1 MDRNQAR
8 EEVKKYISDYLR
20 SKGLPVNKKF
30 ICLNPEHTEKNP
42 SMSLDPNTNKVHCF
56 SCGATYDLID
66 LIKLQEGIDTAEAF
80 KRAYE
85 LYNIQIDQE
94 KTAPKDNIAYYRQCV
109 ERLKDTDYLK
119 KRGISEETAKRF
131 LIGFEPHFK
140 TADNGSFTEWKA
152 LIIPTGRN
160 SFVARNTDPKAEDR
174 NRYRN
179 KGPSELF
186 NSKAL
191 TDSNRPIFIVEG
203 EIDALSIITLGA
215 EAIGLG
221 STSNTKK
228 LVEALK
234 KEGTKQPLIL
244 SLDQDEPG
252 QKAEKEL
259 AEELTAL
266 NVPFFRKN
274 INEKY
279 KDANEK
285 YKDANERLLADPE
298 GLKEEIELAER
309 IAADPEELKKEEE
322 KAAEEERKKDLEEL
336 QKESAAYYMQDFING
351 IAKNVNTSFI
361 PTGFIELD
369 NVLEGGLYEGL
380 YIIGAISSL
389 GKTTL
394 VLQIADQIAQ
404 QGHDVVIVSLEMAR
418 SELMAKS
425 ISRLT
430 FIDCLNTGED
440 NKIAKTN
447 RGITTGKRYA
457 NYSDKEKDLIKK
469 AMANYSSYAN
479 HIFIYEGVG
488 DIGTEQIRETTKRHK
503 EITGNA
509 PVVIVDYL
517 QIIAPADIRAS
528 DKANI
533 DTAVK
538 ELKRISRDYKTP
550 VIAISSLNRS
560 NYNTKISMEAFKES
574 GAIEYSSD
582 VLIGLQL
589 EGVGRQSFEL
599 DKAKTEIPRRIE
611 LVILK
616 NRNGATNK
624 TINYS
629 YYQLFNYFQEATKPK
644 YNKETNTYTV

>member
-1 MDRNQAR
+1 MDRDQAR
-8 EEVKKYISDYLR
+8 EEVKKYIGDYLR
-20 SKGLPVNKKF
+20 SQGLPVNKKF

-42 SMSLDPNTNKVHCF
+42 SMSLDPNANKVHCF

-66 LIKLQEGIDTAEAF
+66 LIKLHEGIDTAEAF

-94 KTAPKDNIAYYRQCV
+94 KTAPKDNIAYYRKCM

-119 KRGISEETAKRF
+119 KRGISEEAAKRF

-179 KGPSELF
+179 KGTSELF

-191 TDSNRPIFIVEG
+191 TDSKRPIFIVEG
-203 EIDALSIITLGA
+203 EIDALSIISLGA

-221 STSNTKK
+221 STTNTKK
-228 LVEALK
+228 LLEELK
-234 KEGTKQPLIL
+234 KEKVEQPLIL
-244 SLDQDEPG
+244 SLDQDGPG
-252 QKAEKEL
+252 RKAEKEL
-259 AEELTAL
+259 AEGLTAL
-266 NVPFFRKN
+266 NVPFCRKN
-274 INEKY
+274 INGKC
-279 KDANEK
+279 
-285 YKDANERLLADPE
+285 KDANERLLADPE
-298 GLKEEIELAER
+298 GMKEEIELAER

-351 IAKNVNTSFI
+351 ITKNANTSFI
-361 PTGFIELD
+361 STGFMELD
-369 NVLEGGLYEGL
+369 KVLEGGLYEGL

-404 QGHDVVIVSLEMAR
+404 QGQNVVIISLEMAR
-418 SELMAKS
+418 AELMAKS

-430 FIDCLNTGED
+430 FMECLNTGED
-440 NKIAKTN
+440 RKYAKTN
-447 RGITTGKRYA
+447 RGITTGKRYV
-457 NYSDKEKDLIKK
+457 NYSDKEKNLIKK
-469 AMANYSSYAN
+469 AMSYYNNYAN
-479 HIFIYEGVG
+479 NIYIYEGVG
-488 DIGTEQIRETTKRHK
+488 DIGTEQIRETAKRFK

-509 PVVIVDYL
+509 PVIIVDYL

-528 DKANI
+528 DKSNI

-550 VIAISSLNRS
+550 VIAISSLNRT

-589 EGVGRQSFEL
+589 EGVGRQSNFEL
-599 DKAKTEIPRRIE
+599 DKAKTKTPREIE
-611 LVILK
+611 LIILK

-624 TINYS
+624 IINYR
-629 YYQLFNYFQEATKPK
+629 YYQLFNYFQEAAEPK